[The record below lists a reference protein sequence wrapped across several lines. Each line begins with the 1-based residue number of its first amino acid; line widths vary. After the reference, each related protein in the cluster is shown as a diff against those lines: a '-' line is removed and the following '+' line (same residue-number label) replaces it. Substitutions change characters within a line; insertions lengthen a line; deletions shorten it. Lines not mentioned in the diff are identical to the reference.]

1 MEKTEKKTDKKVQNI
16 LVVYYS
22 RTGVTRKVAEQ
33 IAKQLGVDI
42 EEIIDMKKRS
52 GICGFITGGRDAL
65 KRKET
70 EINEMKKDPSQ
81 YDLMIVGS
89 PVWAGNIAPA
99 VRTYLNRYKTGIRS
113 LAFFATSG
121 GTTQEK
127 AFKEVEGLLGKELI
141 SLMGMCTKEF
151 KDNSVFDAK
160 LSSFIEGI
168 GQAKKKD

>member
-1 MEKTEKKTDKKVQNI
+1 MKNKENIINEKFLNINI

-22 RTGVTRKVAEQ
+22 RTGVTRKVAEY
-33 IAKQLGVDI
+33 IAKQLGADI

-52 GICGFITGGRDAL
+52 GIWGFLTGGRDAL

-70 EINEMKKDPSQ
+70 EINEIKKDPSK
-81 YDLMIVGS
+81 YDLVIAGS

-99 VRTYLNRYKTGIRS
+99 IRTYLNLRKTDIQS

-121 GTTQEK
+121 GLTQEK
-127 AFKEVEGLLGKELI
+127 VFKEVRSLLDKELI
-141 SLMGMCTKEF
+141 SLMGIGTREL
-151 KDNSVFDAK
+151 KDDSIFDAK

-168 GQAKKKD
+168 TQKN